1 MPRSSRS
8 KSHKQSKHGAKEAA
22 VVAAAKEYT
31 DSEEDV
37 VVVKM
42 KERNGKEDSSPS
54 VRVSR
59 EFASGEKRKF
69 TSSAKDGKDLP
80 VHSNG
85 DAGEDYVASKRR
97 KEKESDRWNG
107 GGDEKDEPL
116 NVEKEMDKVVKVK
129 DSKSGGGVVEP
140 KSKTSSR
147 RHESGSE
154 RKEESSVSVVVV
166 VEKEESKGG
175 GGNSESKR
183 KGEKDFGR
191 KEGHQHKDSKES
203 KEKDRG
209 SDRERKVLEGK
220 RGDAEVRIKDGELAT
235 RKQGEDQQSKRGREH
250 TGMIAICGQL
260 KLIN

>member
-8 KSHKQSKHGAKEAA
+8 KSHKQTKHGAKEAA
-22 VVAAAKEYT
+22 VVAAAKDYT
-31 DSEEDV
+31 DSEED

-59 EFASGEKRKF
+59 ESASGEKRKF

-107 GGDEKDEPL
+107 GGDEKGEAL

-129 DSKSGGGVVEP
+129 DSKSGGVVEP

-166 VEKEESKGG
+166 VEKEESKGGG

-220 RGDAEVRIKDGELAT
+220 RGDAEVRITDGELAM

-250 TGMIAICGQL
+250 LGMIAICGQL